1 MIHLGIDCGLNGAI
15 VALRDREIIDKVPMP
30 TASNGKSKEID
41 IQRLSLVLKY
51 YAEQENF
58 LTIEDTG
65 GHAPSAAGLRSM
77 TYSFAVTKTLAVVH
91 KMPFMA
97 ILAVKWQRSF
107 WTRPKMASGH
117 KFDTKAA
124 ALKKAC
130 ELFPNED
137 WRRTE
142 RSKIPFDG
150 FVDAAL
156 IAEYGRRLMK

>member
-15 VALRDREIIDKVPMP
+15 VAIRDREIIDKVPMP
-30 TASNGKSKEID
+30 TISNGKRNEID
-41 IQRLSLVLKY
+41 IERLSFVLQY
-51 YAEQENF
+51 YADRENF

-91 KMPFMA
+91 KMPFTA
-97 ILAVKWQRSF
+97 ILAQKWQRTF
-107 WTRPKMASGH
+107 WSRPSG

-124 ALKKAC
+124 ALKVAR
-130 ELFPNED
+130 ELFPAED

-156 IAEYGRRLMK
+156 IAEYGRRLTK